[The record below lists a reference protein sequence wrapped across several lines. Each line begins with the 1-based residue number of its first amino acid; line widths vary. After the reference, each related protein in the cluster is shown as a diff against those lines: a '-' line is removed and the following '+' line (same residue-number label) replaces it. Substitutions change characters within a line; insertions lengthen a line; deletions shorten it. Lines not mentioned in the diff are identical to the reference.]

1 MQTAR
6 FEARTTVEGPGERSA
21 LWLQGCSIGCPGCC
35 NPELQPG
42 QGGVEVSVADLA
54 AQILAAAA
62 DGLTLLGG
70 EPLDQ
75 ANELFEL
82 LQLLRGAGYQGIIM
96 FTGYEWQEITA
107 TPEKRRVTE
116 LCDLVIAGPFERQR
130 SPGGRRWIGSDNQ
143 TLHFITSFYDELR
156 RSWPKFVREIEIF
169 VRDGV
174 IMVNG
179 TPLGPED
186 ELNCRPIEQRKGK
199 S

>member
-6 FEARTTVEGPGERSA
+6 FEAKTTVEGPGERSA
-21 LWLQGCSIGCPGCC
+21 LWLQGCSIGCEGCC
-35 NPELQPG
+35 NPELQPR
-42 QGGVEVSVADLA
+42 QGGLEMTVAEIA
-54 AQILAAAA
+54 AKVIAAAA

-75 ANELFEL
+75 ATELFEL
-82 LQLLRGAGYQGIIM
+82 LQLLRVAGYHGIIM
-96 FTGYEWQEITA
+96 FTGYEWNEIIA
-107 TPEKRRVTE
+107 TPEKQRVAE

-143 TLHFITSFYDELR
+143 TLHFITPFYDELR

-169 VRDGV
+169 IRDGV

-179 TPLGPED
+179 TPLGPEH
-186 ELNCRPIEQRKGK
+186 ELSCRPTEHKKGK
-199 S
+199 T